1 MYYFFSPNVFSNSF
15 QHFRGGV
22 IIEQECPLDSLTD
35 LLCYESYCIP
45 SGRLPRVIN
54 CAFDQS
60 FYAKSENA
68 YLLLVYSF
76 SPKVQKYLLGF
87 LDLRSQ

>member
-1 MYYFFSPNVFSNSF
+1 MFFQTVFIIL
-15 QHFRGGV
+15 GGF

-60 FYAKSENA
+60 FYAKSEM
-68 YLLLVYSF
+68 LVFCLFIPFPRGYTVSRGGPLF
-76 SPKVQKYLLGF
+76 PLAMT
-87 LDLRSQ
+87 

>member
-1 MYYFFSPNVFSNSF
+1 MYYFFSSNVFF
-15 QHFRGGV
+15 KQFFIILGGF

-68 YLLLVYSF
+68 CLLLVYSF